1 MIAACHALVFFYLT
15 FPDKLSNS
23 FIQHIYTGNLFYIYK
38 NMKFK
43 LHFMIFCTFVF
54 SCIKWLISLMPVKC
68 LFPVLIVIYILI
80 SVKKFVAYV
89 IKINNSLTYL
99 LINDKDCVS
108 VSDWCIDVYTC
119 THRMFIALSWW
130 LAAAQFSSHMAVMTT
145 LWTSG
150 F

>member
-1 MIAACHALVFFYLT
+1 MVQMIAACHALVFFNLT

-43 LHFMIFCTFVF
+43 LHFMIFCIFMYKMTYKSDARQVF
-54 SCIKWLISLMPVKC
+54 IPCVNC
-68 LFPVLIVIYILI
+68 YIHI
-80 SVKKFVAYV
+80 SVKRFVAYV

-108 VSDWCIDVYTC
+108 VSD
-119 THRMFIALSWW
+119 
-130 LAAAQFSSHMAVMTT
+130 
-145 LWTSG
+145 
-150 F
+150 